1 MAYGKG
7 PFTAQD
13 KILPGM
19 YVNVVGEAQT
29 GSGVGSRGKAAI
41 ALDMNWG
48 NDTSEIVKITASDF
62 YASSD
67 KIFGYKFSSPEM
79 AVLRQIFLG
88 ATEVY
93 VYRLNGEGGVVAS
106 AVDFAQAKYKGLRGN
121 DISIVVTVNVDNT
134 DAFDVVTMLDNVAV
148 DRQLKVT
155 PQTIKDN
162 DYVKFLTTA
171 GGFSLAEGTY
181 MLTGGSNGTTSG
193 VSNHSDF
200 LAKLEA
206 YQVNAVGCIS
216 TDATIQAVYASWVKN
231 QRDIFGNR
239 IQGVLFNQPADH
251 EGIINVDD
259 SVGVVPWVLG
269 KEAGCALNA
278 SLQNV
283 TYDGEVAPVKSYTQ
297 SELEEA
303 ISAGKFILHR
313 VGDSF
318 RVLADINSLV
328 TLTGDKTEDFKL
340 NQTIRVVDQLVID
353 ASAIWNEDFIGKVP
367 NTESGRITFWSR
379 IISLLNEY
387 LGIGAI
393 EEYDKEE
400 VVVAAGTQRGS
411 VVLTLPV
418 SVATMLEKAYV
429 TIVVQ

>member
-19 YVNVVGEAQT
+19 YVNVKGEAEI

-41 ALDMNWG
+41 ALEMDWG
-48 NDTSEIVKITASDF
+48 NDTAGIVKVTAKQFFSD
-62 YASSD
+62 SD
-67 KIFGYKFSSPEM
+67 KMFGYKYSAPKM
-79 AVLRQIFLG
+79 TVLRQVFAG

-93 VYRLNGEGGVVAS
+93 VYRLNGEGGTAAS
-106 AVDFAQAKYKGLRGN
+106 SEDFGTAKFKGTRGN
-121 DISIVVTVNVDNT
+121 DISVVVSVSVDAT
-134 DAFDVVTMLDNVAV
+134 DKFDVVTMVDNVAV
-148 DRQLKVT
+148 DRQLKVNADT
-155 PQTIKDN
+155 LKDN
-162 DYVKFLTTA
+162 DYVIFKDGVALEA
-171 GGFSLAEGTY
+171 GTKVF
-181 MLTGGSNGTTSG
+181 TGGANASSVG
-193 VSNHSDF
+193 VAAHNDF

-206 YQVNAVGCIS
+206 YQVNVVGCIS
-216 TDATIQAVYASWVKN
+216 EDASVQAVYASWVKN
-231 QRDIFGNR
+231 QRDIYGNR
-239 IQGVLFNQPADH
+239 LQAVLYNQPADH

-259 SVGVVPWVLG
+259 SVGVIPWVLG
-269 KEAGCALNA
+269 KQAGCALNA

-283 TYDGEVAPVKSYTQ
+283 VYDGEVEPVKNYTQ
-297 SELEEA
+297 AELESA
-303 ISAGKFILHR
+303 LLAGKFILHR

-328 TLTGDKTEDFKL
+328 TLTGDKTETFKL
-340 NQTIRVVDQLVID
+340 NQAIRVVDQLVID
-353 ASAIWNEDFIGKVP
+353 SSAIWNEDFIGKVP

-393 EEYDKEE
+393 DQYNKDE

-411 VVLTLPV
+411 VVLSMPV